1 MIDRLLISGL
11 ILCVTPGISNAQ
23 AVPLEREPRHRL
35 VLDAGTFR
43 IFDVQIPPGDT
54 TLFHI
59 HRFPQLLIPVSVSP
73 TDVQLADSA
82 WAGTLPS
89 ADPGWHPGDVVIDSS
104 FVQAPLTHRVTNV
117 GIRLFRLLLINNS
130 YSAQNKAPESPLGSP
145 GEARLSSSWFLQSRL
160 IIPTQR
166 VTKLETASLPTI
178 LVQPVGG
185 HTSVSVSDRP
195 EQVLDGPG
203 AWLSLPA
210 GARYRVRNV
219 SSQPANI
226 VVVQIR

>member
-1 MIDRLLISGL
+1 MIDRLLISGY
-11 ILCVTPGISNAQ
+11 IWCVTAGVCNAQ
-23 AVPLEREPRHRL
+23 AVPLEREPRHR
-35 VLDAGTFR
+35 VALDAGTFR
-43 IFDVQIPPGDT
+43 IVDVRIPPGDT

-73 TDVQLADSA
+73 TDVQLADSG

-117 GIRLFRLLLINNS
+117 GTRLFRLILINNS
-130 YSAQNKAPESPLGSP
+130 HPAQNKAPGGPPGSP
-145 GEARLSSSWFLQSRL
+145 GEAGLRSSWFLQSRL
-160 IIPTQR
+160 LIPAQR
-166 VTKLETASLPTI
+166 VTRWETAGLPTV
-178 LVQPVGG
+178 LVQPLGG
-185 HTSVSVSDRP
+185 HTSVTVSDRP

-203 AWLSLPA
+203 AWLLVPA
-210 GARYRVRNV
+210 GARYRVRNAG
-219 SSQPANI
+219 SQPANI